1 VSTPVPGWPARHEP
15 DNTSRPADQAAVAA
29 DQAALAADRA
39 AVAAEDAAAAA
50 SQATGIDTGGP
61 ADVIAGNQADVV
73 VMPVDVPVPM
83 PVEAPVSVPVPAG
96 VGQPWTGTVI
106 EAVPTTADEIAALV
120 LGVPDVVRLH
130 AGRFGEVA
138 TYLPGRRVTGI
149 KLGDELIEVH
159 VVIAGR
165 VPVQQTAQ
173 AIHEA
178 VATLVAT
185 PVHVF
190 VEDVAAA

>member
-1 VSTPVPGWPARHEP
+1 VSTPFPGRPARREP
-15 DNTSRPADQAAVAA
+15 DDTSRSTDQAAVAA

-39 AVAAEDAAAAA
+39 GIAAEDAAAAA
-50 SQATGIDTGGP
+50 DRAASMDTARP
-61 ADVIAGNQADVV
+61 ADVVAGDRADVA

-83 PVEAPVSVPVPAG
+83 PVEEPVSVPVPVEA
-96 VGQPWTGTVI
+96 GQPWAGTVI

-120 LGVPDVVRLH
+120 LGVSDVVRLH

-138 TYLPGRRVTGI
+138 TYLPGRRVTGV

-159 VVIAGR
+159 VVIAGQ

>member
-1 VSTPVPGWPARHEP
+1 VSTPVPGRPEP
-15 DNTSRPADQAAVAA
+15 DGTSRPADQAAGINT
-29 DQAALAADRA
+29 DRPA
-39 AVAAEDAAAAA
+39 
-50 SQATGIDTGGP
+50 GISAGG
-61 ADVIAGNQADVV
+61 GADVV
-73 VMPVDVPVPM
+73 VVPIDVPVPVEVPVPV
-83 PVEAPVSVPVPAG
+83 PVEA
-96 VGQPWTGTVI
+96 GQPWTGTVI

-138 TYLPGRRVTGI
+138 TYLPGRRITGV
-149 KLGDELIEVH
+149 KLGDDLIEVH
-159 VVIAGR
+159 IVIAGQ
-165 VPVQQTAQ
+165 VPVRQTAQ
-173 AIHEA
+173 AVHEA

>member
-1 VSTPVPGWPARHEP
+1 MSTPVPGWPAGHDP
-15 DNTSRPADQAAVAA
+15 DDISRPADQAALAA

-39 AVAAEDAAAAA
+39 VVAAEDAAEAAKQAA
-50 SQATGIDTGGP
+50 SMDIGRP
-61 ADVIAGNQADVV
+61 ADVV
-73 VMPVDVPVPM
+73 VVPVPVPVPTPVAVPV
-83 PVEAPVSVPVPAG
+83 PVEA
-96 VGQPWTGTVI
+96 GQPWTGTVL

-120 LGVPDVVRLH
+120 LGVTDVVRLH

-138 TYLPGRRVTGI
+138 TYLPGRRVTGV

-159 VVIAGR
+159 VVIAGQ

-190 VEDVAAA
+190 VEDVAVA